1 MANAPTIHFLLGG
14 HECIYINCFKVG
26 DAILQ
31 ALVITSGYVSYC
43 CLSMVSN
50 QSDQVSLTPDIN
62 TFFCTQLPLTGY
74 FLLLRTDFCKN
85 PGGACASMKIPVD
98 QKHFDKRSEQR
109 AIWHQQPCHVQ
120 SHFLILALNYSKL
133 PLPRPHAS
141 MQWVAAMWLADRRDI
156 LTVNWTLFLIMW
168 PVGGMLQ

>member
-1 MANAPTIHFLLGG
+1 MSVS
-14 HECIYINCFKVG
+14 INCFKVG

-31 ALVITSGYVSYC
+31 VFVVTSGYVTYC

-74 FLLLRTDFCKN
+74 FQLLCTDFCKN
-85 PGGACASMKIPVD
+85 PGDACASMKIPVD
-98 QKHFDKRSEQR
+98 QKHFDKRSDQR

-156 LTVNWTLFLIMW
+156 LTVN
-168 PVGGMLQ
+168 